1 MKSTDPA
8 TGAVHSRL
16 AVQSTC
22 KISTNSFAFDFGLS
36 LPCHWLAFW
45 LAFGLPYGLPL
56 ACLWLAFGLP
66 LCCLWLA
73 FGLLLACL
81 WLALGLVAIIG
92 QFGCRMC
99 GGYVRCHFSAWKARS
114 GPAHFEHKMS
124 EVVQN

>member
-66 LCCLWLA
+66 LCCFWLA
-73 FGLLLACL
+73 SVLLLACS
-81 WLALGLVAIIG
+81 LGA
-92 QFGCRMC
+92 GCAGGTC
-99 GGYVRCHFSAWKARS
+99 GATSAPGKPDLGRHIS
-114 GPAHFEHKMS
+114 NIK
-124 EVVQN
+124 